1 LNFTILG
8 DFLPVADASDYLDL
22 DPANGSHILIITAPY
37 YRHIVDELEKGAT
50 STLSEFG
57 ATSEAV
63 SVGGAFEMP
72 AAVMLA
78 ASRRD
83 GGKLFDGFITLGC
96 VLRGETSH
104 YDLICQETARGLM
117 DLTVNRGLAVGFGLL
132 TCENE
137 QQALV
142 RANVDQKNKGRE
154 AALACLGMIAMKRR
168 FRGGL

>member
-1 LNFTILG
+1 M
-8 DFLPVADASDYLDL
+8 ADASDYLDL
-22 DPANGSHILIITAPY
+22 EPAHGAHVLVISAPY
-37 YRHIVDELEKGAT
+37 YGHIVSELERGA
-50 STLSEFG
+50 SETLSEFG
-57 ATSEAV
+57 V
-63 SVGGAFEMP
+63 SHEKILVGGAFEMP

-83 GGKLFDGFITLGC
+83 GGRLFDGFITLGC

-137 QQALV
+137 AQALA
-142 RANVDQKNKGRE
+142 RARVDQKNKGRE
-154 AALACLGMIAMKRR
+154 ATLACLGMIAMKRR

>member
-1 LNFTILG
+1 M
-8 DFLPVADASDYLDL
+8 ADASDYLDL
-22 DPANGSHILIITAPY
+22 EPAKGAHLLVITAPY
-37 YRHIVDELEKGAT
+37 YRHIVSELEKGAAAT
-50 STLSEFG
+50 ITEFG
-57 ATSEAV
+57 ATFEKV
-63 SVGGAFEMP
+63 LVGGAFEMP

-83 GGKLFDGFITLGC
+83 GGRLFDGFVTLGC

-137 QQALV
+137 AQALA
-142 RANVDQKNKGRE
+142 RARIDQKNKGRE

>member
-1 LNFTILG
+1 M
-8 DFLPVADASDYLDL
+8 ADASDYLDL
-22 DPANGSHILIITAPY
+22 EPASGAHILVVSAPY
-37 YRHIVDELEKGAT
+37 YGHIVDELERGALD
-50 STLSEFG
+50 TLQEFG
-57 ATSEAV
+57 ASHEKAL
-63 SVGGAFEMP
+63 VGGAFEMP

-83 GGKLFDGFITLGC
+83 GGAPFDGFLTLGC

-117 DLTVNRGLAVGFGLL
+117 DLTVNHGYAIGFGLL

-137 QQALV
+137 AQALA
-142 RANVDQKNKGRE
+142 RARVDQKNKGRE

-168 FRGGL
+168 FRGGR

>member
-1 LNFTILG
+1 MANKT
-8 DFLPVADASDYLDL
+8 DDNWDASKYIDL
-22 DPANGSHILIITAPY
+22 EPSAGSHVLIVHAPY
-37 YRHIVDELEKGAT
+37 YEQIVGELLKGAEET
-50 STLSEFG
+50 FGEFG
-57 ATSEAV
+57 VTFEREP
-63 SVGGAFEMP
+63 VGGAFEMP

-83 GGKLFDGFITLGC
+83 GGRLFDGFVTLGC

-137 QQALV
+137 DQALA
-142 RANVDQKNKGRE
+142 RADRARKNKGRE

>member
-1 LNFTILG
+1 M
-8 DFLPVADASDYLDL
+8 ADASDYLDL
-22 DPANGSHILIITAPY
+22 EPAQGAHVLVVSAPY
-37 YRHIVDELEKGAT
+37 YTHIVGELERGAT
-50 STLSEFG
+50 ETLKEFG
-57 ATSEAV
+57 V
-63 SVGGAFEMP
+63 SHEKVLVGGAFEMP

-83 GGKLFDGFITLGC
+83 GGRLFDGFVTLGC

-142 RANVDQKNKGRE
+142 RAKVDQKNKGRE

>member
-1 LNFTILG
+1 M
-8 DFLPVADASDYLDL
+8 PDASDYLDL
-22 DPANGSHILIITAPY
+22 EPAEGSHILVISAPY
-37 YRHIVDELEKGAT
+37 YRHIVDELERGAMDAIK
-50 STLSEFG
+50 EFG
-57 ATSEAV
+57 ATSEKV
-63 SVGGAFEMP
+63 LVGGAFEMP
-72 AAVMLA
+72 AAVLLA
-78 ASRRD
+78 ATRRD
-83 GGKLFDGFITLGC
+83 GGKLFDGFVTLGC

-142 RANVDQKNKGRE
+142 RARVDQKNKGRE

>member
-1 LNFTILG
+1 M
-8 DFLPVADASDYLDL
+8 ADASDYLDL
-22 DPANGSHILIITAPY
+22 EPAEGAHVLVIAAPY
-37 YRHIVDELEKGAT
+37 YGHIVSELDRGAAE
-50 STLSEFG
+50 TLQEFG
-57 ATSEAV
+57 GTHEKV
-63 SVGGAFEMP
+63 LVGGAFEMP

-83 GGKLFDGFITLGC
+83 GGRLFDGFIALGC

-137 QQALV
+137 AQALE
-142 RANVDQKNKGRE
+142 RARVDRKNKGRE